1 VLSSASVSPT
11 WGTHEGR
18 AKQPRFKN
26 NSELPKDWPAAL
38 RQAEYMAKRLRAA
51 VVCCLS

>member
-1 VLSSASVSPT
+1 VMCSRT
-11 WGTHEGR
+11 WGTHKGACR
-18 AKQPRFKN
+18 AQLRFKN

-51 VVCCLS
+51 VVCYLP